1 MTLTEAADDPALL
14 KVTTCLRAYILANDA
29 VRKHPMA
36 YSSFHRLDTLAG
48 QQYEQLSQAYHKAA
62 ADLWMATDFEYDDS
76 PFRSAVWTWRYWKV
90 MARKCCWYQLGG
102 KCHWRAGWT
111 MRKLQEAETKL
122 VEVCGL
128 TGIYRTAC
136 SYLEE
141 AFPNLKSDRPSK
153 DEKAH

>member
-1 MTLTEAADDPALL
+1 MTPRKTDDPALPE
-14 KVTTCLRAYILANDA
+14 VTECLRAYILANDA
-29 VRKHPMA
+29 ARKHPHA
-36 YSSFHRLDTLAG
+36 YRSFHNPHTPEGAE
-48 QQYEQLSQAYHKAA
+48 YERLSQASQKAA
-62 ADLWMATDFEYDDS
+62 SDLWMATDFEYDDS
-76 PFRSAVWTWRYWKV
+76 AFRSAVWTWRYWKV

-111 MRKLQEAETKL
+111 MGKLQEAETKM

-141 AFPNLKSDRPSK
+141 AFPNLKNQASK
-153 DEKAH
+153 EG